1 LHRRWSWVEEVR
13 RRREI
18 AACRGGSAGIRAG
31 SGPGKTGSARGW
43 PASRRIPQG
52 HPGEGERVA
61 PWAEAAAE
69 FTSSGGH
76 IRGELDRAL
85 ELAS

>member
-1 LHRRWSWVEEVR
+1 M
-13 RRREI
+13 
-18 AACRGGSAGIRAG
+18 RGR
-31 SGPGKTGSARGW
+31 
-43 PASRRIPQG
+43 PAPRG

-61 PWAEAAAE
+61 PWAEAAAAE